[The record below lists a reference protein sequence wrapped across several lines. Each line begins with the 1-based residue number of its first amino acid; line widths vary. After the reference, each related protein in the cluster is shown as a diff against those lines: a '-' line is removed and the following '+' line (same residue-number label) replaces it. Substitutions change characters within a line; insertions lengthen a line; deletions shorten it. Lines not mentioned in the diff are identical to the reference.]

1 MIVNVTKSLRYV
13 GVEYK
18 TPDMNK
24 ECAVRVCMCF
34 PDTYEVGM
42 SNLGLRILYHMLN
55 DREDTVCERCFMPWV
70 DMLDAMKADGMPLFS
85 IETKWEF
92 KEFDYI
98 GFSIRYE
105 FAYSNVPNMFELAD
119 IPLPFEYID
128 VGICRDYLL

>member
-1 MIVNVTKSLRYV
+1 
-13 GVEYK
+13 
-18 TPDMNK
+18 MNK

-42 SNLGLRILYHMLN
+42 SNLGLRILYHILN

-85 IETKWEF
+85 IETKREF

-98 GFSIRYE
+98 GF
-105 FAYSNVPNMFELAD
+105 
-119 IPLPFEYID
+119 
-128 VGICRDYLL
+128 